1 MWKCYI
7 LDIFDMHADMKGFY
21 GINVCMLELDA
32 MWFFCE
38 KITQIGGALDSVY
51 AH

>member
-1 MWKCYI
+1 MVLTWKYYI

-21 GINVCMLELDA
+21 GINICMLELDA

-38 KITQIGGALDSVY
+38 KIT
-51 AH
+51 